1 MIVSTHRSD
10 VIAAA
15 DRCLALRDGRLAYD
29 GAPEPAAIA
38 EFFDPAGDK
47 IYRHPTFFVLP
58 DEINHM

>member
-1 MIVSTHRSD
+1 VPSSAITASNPSD
-10 VIAAA
+10 K
-15 DRCLALRDGRLAYD
+15 
-29 GAPEPAAIA
+29 E